1 MQEVVENHR
10 HFVIN
15 KPYGYL
21 SQFIN
26 NKRRK
31 KKLLGDLHD
40 FPEGTMAIGRL
51 DVKSEGLL
59 MLTTNGKLSQLVR
72 GQKIEKEYWVE
83 VDGILNQKK
92 IDTLT
97 SGTVLKIEGRNFKTL
112 PAKVI
117 SIPPPSFDFMEN
129 RKVRDL
135 RHGKTS
141 WLSICLREGKFH
153 QVRKMTAAVGH
164 PTLRLIRYRIGEE
177 KLDQLKVGEVQE
189 RSSFQLLIN
198 PSR

>member
-1 MQEVVENHR
+1 MQQLPTSHR
-10 HFVIN
+10 HFLLN

-21 SQFIN
+21 SQFVN

-31 KKLLGDLHD
+31 KKLLGDLYD
-40 FPEGTMAIGRL
+40 FPEGVMAIGRL

-83 VDGILNQKK
+83 VDGEISVDSIKQMA
-92 IDTLT
+92 
-97 SGTVLKIEGRNFKTL
+97 SGLEIRTDGKTFKTL
-112 PAKVI
+112 PCKVK
-117 SIPPPSFDFMEN
+117 SMEVPKAEFIEQ
-129 RKVRDL
+129 RKVRDE
-135 RHGKTS
+135 RHGRTS
-141 WLSICLREGKFH
+141 WISICLREGKFH

-177 KLDQLKVGEVQE
+177 RLDHLVCGKVNEVEQ
-189 RSSFQLLIN
+189 FHLTD
-198 PSR
+198 

>member
-1 MQEVVENHR
+1 MEHKLGTHR
-10 HFVIN
+10 HFLIN

-31 KKLLGDLHD
+31 KKLLSELHD
-40 FPEGTMAIGRL
+40 FPKGTMAIGRL

-83 VDGILNQKK
+83 IDGIINEASIQKMAAGIVIRTDGK
-92 IDTLT
+92 TF
-97 SGTVLKIEGRNFKTL
+97 ETL
-112 PAKVI
+112 PCKV
-117 SIPPPSFDFMEN
+117 SAMESPQFN
-129 RKVRDL
+129 FIEKRKVRDE

-141 WLSICLREGKFH
+141 WISICLREGKFH
-153 QVRKMTAAVGH
+153 QVRKMTAALGY

-177 KLDQLKVGEVQE
+177 RLDKLKCVDAKEV
-189 RSSFQLLIN
+189 SHFQLTY
-198 PSR
+198 

>member
-1 MQEVVENHR
+1 MENKSDIHR
-10 HFVIN
+10 HFLLN
-15 KPYGYL
+15 KPYGFL

-31 KKLLGDLHD
+31 KKLLSELHG

-72 GQKIEKEYWVE
+72 SQKIEKEYWVE
-83 VDGILNQKK
+83 VDGIINEANIQRMAAGIVIRTDGK
-92 IDTLT
+92 T
-97 SGTVLKIEGRNFKTL
+97 FQTL
-112 PAKVI
+112 PCTVKAIDAPQYNFIAK
-117 SIPPPSFDFMEN
+117 
-129 RKVRDL
+129 RKVRDE

-164 PTLRLIRYRIGEE
+164 STLRLIRYRIGEE
-177 KLDQLKVGEVQE
+177 RLDKLKCAEVKE
-189 RSSFQLLIN
+189 VDHFQLTD
-198 PSR
+198 

>member
-1 MQEVVENHR
+1 MNVHR
-10 HFVIN
+10 HFLLN

-31 KKLLGDLHD
+31 KKLLGELYD
-40 FPEGTMAIGRL
+40 FPEGVMAIGRL

-72 GQKIEKEYWVE
+72 SQKIEKEYWVE
-83 VDGILNQKK
+83 VDGEISEESIKK
-92 IDTLT
+92 LS
-97 SGTVLKIEGRNFKTL
+97 SGIEVRTDGKSFKTL
-112 PAKVI
+112 ACQVEAMQAPQANFIEK
-117 SIPPPSFDFMEN
+117 
-129 RKVRDL
+129 RKVREE

-141 WLSICLREGKFH
+141 WVKICLREGKFH

-177 KLDQLKVGEVQE
+177 RLNNLTYGKVKEVE
-189 RSSFQLLIN
+189 HFQLTD
-198 PSR
+198 